1 MHRFE
6 RERLQNKHVQSP
18 LQDLPWPIRHR
29 SPLFLY
35 SYWHPS
41 GAYACPT
48 GCQEETLRYGC
59 NSQAGIPAPVSVK
72 PAELTQFLDEVGV
85 YQVLKGKLVAIEPEI
100 VNRRTGTRCSILGG
114 KPVKPT
120 ASQGFWSGR
129 WESNPRPKLG
139 KLLYCHCTTPAD

>member
-72 PAELTQFLDEVGV
+72 PPELTQFLEEVGV
-85 YQVLKGKLVAIEPEI
+85 YQVLQESWSPSSRKSSTDEPAPDAQFWE
-100 VNRRTGTRCSILGG
+100 G
-114 KPVKPT
+114 
-120 ASQGFWSGR
+120 SQ
-129 WESNPRPKLG
+129 
-139 KLLYCHCTTPAD
+139 

>member
-1 MHRFE
+1 
-6 RERLQNKHVQSP
+6 
-18 LQDLPWPIRHR
+18 
-29 SPLFLY
+29 
-35 SYWHPS
+35 
-41 GAYACPT
+41 
-48 GCQEETLRYGC
+48 
-59 NSQAGIPAPVSVK
+59 VSVK

-129 WESNPRPKLG
+129 WESNPTPIHHN
-139 KLLYCHCTTPAD
+139 LLKILASFLLSASNYVQFQRI